1 MKLKGAQIFFE
12 CLKKEGVE
20 VIFGFPGGSV
30 LDIYHELPK
39 SGIRHILV
47 RHEQGAAHM
56 ADGYARASG
65 RVGVCLVTSGP
76 GATNTVT
83 GIATA
88 NMDSIPMVVFTGQ
101 VPTAMI
107 GDDAFQEV
115 DIIGITRPCTK
126 HSYLVKDVNDLA
138 PTIKEA
144 FYLARKGRPGPVVVD
159 LPKDM
164 IQSETEF
171 RYPRGEPAIPGYRP
185 TFEVNMGQV
194 KKAYESIKHS
204 KRPVIYAGGGIIHSR
219 AAEELL
225 RFAELLQIPVTNTL
239 MGLGSFPAVVPN
251 PAGKTRTHSLSVMN
265 LIRAHGTFPG
275 PGGKTVLHPLWLGM
289 LGMHGTYRANMA
301 VSNSDLLIAIGARF
315 DDRVTG
321 KVAGFAPEAKKI
333 QIDIDPTSM
342 GKTVPVDTRIV
353 GDCRDALQKLIQ
365 LAETDP
371 IKGLDGIRAPWIEQT
386 RKWEEAHPLSYRHG
400 GTLIKPQFVI
410 EKIYEVCNGDAIITT
425 EVGQNQMW
433 AAQFFHFTRP
443 RTFLTSGGL
452 GTMGYGLP
460 AAIGAQA
467 AFPDRLV
474 VDIAGDGS
482 IQMNIQELITAV
494 CNDLPVK
501 VAILRNQY
509 LGMVRQWQELFY
521 ARNYSG
527 TCLDGGRSPDFVKLA
542 EAYGAVGLRATKR
555 EEVEG
560 VIREAFAVRRP
571 VLMDFVVDPEE
582 GVYPIVAPGKTLSQM
597 KLRDRD
603 KRSEKEAG
611 SSFPEA
617 LPA

>member
-1 MKLKGAQIFFE
+1 MRLKGAQIFFE

-83 GIATA
+83 GVATA

-138 PTIKEA
+138 QTIKEA
-144 FYLARKGRPGPVVVD
+144 FYLARKGRPGPIVVD

-164 IQSETEF
+164 IQSYTEF
-171 RYPRGEPAIPGYRP
+171 RYPRGEPVIPGYRP

-194 KKAYESIKHS
+194 KKAYEPIKHA

-219 AAEELL
+219 ASEELL

-239 MGLGSFPAVVPN
+239 MGLGSFPAVVP
-251 PAGKTRTHSLSVMN
+251 GRGGRTR
-265 LIRAHGTFPG
+265 P
-275 PGGKTVLHPLWLGM
+275 HPLWLGM

-301 VSNSDLLIAIGARF
+301 VSHSDLLIAIGARF

-321 KVAGFAPEAKKI
+321 KVTGFAPEAKKI

-353 GDCRDALQKLIQ
+353 GDCRDALRKLIQ
-365 LAETDP
+365 LAETGP
-371 IKGLDGIRAPWIEQT
+371 IRGLEGVRSPWLDQI
-386 RKWEEAHPLSYRHG
+386 RKWEEAHPLSYRQEG
-400 GTLIKPQFVI
+400 DLIKPQFVI
-410 EKIYEVCNGDAIITT
+410 EKIYEVCKGDAIITT

-527 TCLDGGRSPDFVKLA
+527 TCLDGTRTPDFVKLA
-542 EAYGAVGLRATKR
+542 EAYGAVGLRATKP
-555 EEVEG
+555 EEVEA

-597 KLRDRD
+597 ELPD
-603 KRSEKEAG
+603 KDKGSAVCSEKEAG
-611 SSFPEA
+611 KGLSEA